1 MMIVRNPNDWSGLFT
16 VAQMKNRIFV
26 FRDIFWIESDSFS
39 GSIQPFVSNPIGRP
53 KLHLGSFFFCG
64 SSFPPDFKH
73 FQTSCINPDNRS
85 SSDPIGLL
93 HPCPRDKPNHS
104 SRTTPPKHIPNHATT
119 IIHRTQFDNLTPN
132 NTNKTITIMIVTNT
146 YPTTSRICTHRHTP
160 SHLAL
165 SIKKF

>member
-16 VAQMKNRIFV
+16 VAQMKNRIFA
-26 FRDIFWIESDSFS
+26 FRDIFWI
-39 GSIQPFVSNPIGRP
+39 GS
-53 KLHLGSFFFCG
+53 

-85 SSDPIGLL
+85 SSDSIGLL

-104 SRTTPPKHIPNHATT
+104 SRTTPPKHVPNHATT

-165 SIKKF
+165 SIKNVLKDCKLTSISNSGPDKKRLLG